1 MNGESDKPLTE
12 EELALARDGE
22 KRIAAAVAEVQAPQ
36 ALRESIERT
45 RAQTQQRTAFW
56 HRARWALAA
65 AGTAAV
71 ALAAV
76 AILDN
81 AGTQSGSPSL
91 DGVYAA
97 AEREPAQ
104 PAPAQI
110 GGTPPVLDARVGAIE
125 FPDWKQKFGW
135 RAVGRRDTEVADRR
149 VTTVAYRNPDGARL
163 GYAIVGGEP
172 LSETPPGGAIRKAG
186 DTYHLRSDA
195 GRTTVTWTQQGHTC
209 VIVAP
214 DTVPRGTLLAL
225 AASRNTDAS
234 PRAS

>member
-12 EELALARDGE
+12 EELALAREGE
-22 KRIAAAVAEVQAPQ
+22 ERIAAAVADVQAPQ

-45 RAQTQQRTAFW
+45 RERAQQRASFW
-56 HRARWALAA
+56 HRARWGLAA
-65 AGTAAV
+65 AGAAAV
-71 ALAAV
+71 TLAAV
-76 AILDN
+76 AILDTD
-81 AGTQSGSPSL
+81 TQSGSPSL

-97 AEREPAQ
+97 AERGPAQ

-125 FPDWKQKFGW
+125 FPDWKETFGW

-163 GYAIVGGEP
+163 GYAIVGGEA

-186 DTYHLRSDA
+186 DTYHVSA
-195 GRTTVTWTQQGHTC
+195 GDRRTTVTWTQQGHTC

-214 DTVPRGTLLAL
+214 DTVPRGTLLEL